1 MGNKNEKSVCA
12 EEVCS
17 CGHNHNHDEHCHCH
31 DDGCG
36 CGHDHSAEVDKKQFW
51 FKVIFGG
58 FMFVLGYIFTELVSV
73 NEVIPLICFGISY
86 IVVGFDIVKEA
97 VQGVIKGNIF
107 NENFLMTIASI
118 GAFAIGEYSE
128 GCAVVLLYTI
138 GEYLQSV
145 ALGKSRK
152 SITDMLKSTPQKV
165 IVEKDGKQ
173 IETDPEKVCVGDIFI
188 VNPGEKIEL
197 DGVVESGCAEV
208 DTAALTG
215 ESIPASV
222 SAGDEVFSGSIN
234 VDGMLKIRAT
244 KPYSESTVSRIMNM
258 IEDANGQKSKTE
270 KFISRFAKIYTPIVC
285 LIALLIIVVPPLFF
299 GGEWKEWAYRGLSA
313 LVVSCPCAIVIS
325 IPLGFFGGLGSCS
338 KNGILIKGSNHLEML
353 SKFNVAVFDKT
364 GTITSG
370 KFECVKCECVN
381 CHCTDKVEHRELL
394 GLIAACERYST
405 HPIAK
410 SVSLAFGQ
418 YADDFEISNA
428 KNYPGMGVSAEI
440 DGKTYYAGN
449 EKLMQKV
456 GVDFKETNIIGTA
469 IYLCSETE
477 FLGDIV
483 FADVIKQ
490 DSKDA
495 VSSLYDMGVK
505 KTVMLTGDKAEIAED
520 IAKKAGIGEYYSKL
534 LPDEKVKKVQELS
547 EKDGNI
553 VLYTGDGINDAPVLA
568 TADLG
573 VAMGSIGS
581 DVAIEAADV
590 VIMSDSLSKIP
601 VGRKI
606 AKKTMTIVHE
616 NIIFSIGVKL
626 LIIVGCAVGIFD
638 ENAMWLAVFGD
649 VGVCLIAVANSLR
662 TLSFKDKFKK
672 KK

>member
-1 MGNKNEKSVCA
+1 MSDKKKNAVCA
-12 EEVCS
+12 DEACS
-17 CGHNHNHDEHCHCH
+17 CGHNHEEHCHCH
-31 DDGCG
+31 DDSCG

-51 FKVIFGG
+51 FKVGFGG

-73 NEVIPLICFGISY
+73 NEYIPLICFGISY

-97 VQGVIKGNIF
+97 VEGVIKGNIF

-118 GAFAIGEYSE
+118 GAFVIGEYSE

-173 IETDPEKVCVGDIFI
+173 IETDPEKVSVGDIFI

-197 DGVVESGCAEV
+197 DGVVVSGNAEV

-222 SAGDEVFSGSIN
+222 SEGDEIFSGSIN

-244 KPYSESTVSRIMNM
+244 KPYSESTVSRIMSM

-418 YADDFEISNA
+418 YADDFEITNA
-428 KNYPGMGVSAEI
+428 KNYPGMGVSAQI

-490 DSKDA
+490 DSKEA
-495 VSSLYDMGVK
+495 FSRLYDMGVK

-520 IAKKAGIGEYYSKL
+520 IAKKAGINEYYSKL

-547 EKDGNI
+547 QEDGNI

-573 VAMGSIGS
+573 VAMGTIGS

-626 LIIVGCAVGIFD
+626 LIIIGCAVGIFD

-649 VGVCLIAVANSLR
+649 VGVCLLAVANSLR
-662 TLSFKDKFKK
+662 TLGFKDKFKK
-672 KK
+672 Q

>member
-1 MGNKNEKSVCA
+1 MSNKKKNAVCA
-12 EEVCS
+12 DEACS
-17 CGHNHNHDEHCHCH
+17 CGHNHEEHCHCH
-31 DDGCG
+31 DDSCG

-51 FKVIFGG
+51 FKVGFGG
-58 FMFVLGYIFTELVSV
+58 FMFVLGYIFTELVSI
-73 NEVIPLICFGISY
+73 NEYIPLICFGISY

-97 VQGVIKGNIF
+97 VEGVIKGNIF

-118 GAFAIGEYSE
+118 GAFVIGEYSE

-173 IETDPEKVCVGDIFI
+173 IETDPEKVSVGDIFI

-197 DGVVESGCAEV
+197 DGVVVSGNAEV

-222 SAGDEVFSGSIN
+222 SEGDEIFSGSIN

-244 KPYSESTVSRIMNM
+244 KPYSESTVSRIMSM

-418 YADDFEISNA
+418 YADDFEITNA
-428 KNYPGMGVSAEI
+428 KNYPGMGVSAQI

-490 DSKDA
+490 DSKEA
-495 VSSLYDMGVK
+495 VSRLYDMGVK
-505 KTVMLTGDKAEIAED
+505 KTIMLTGDKAEIAED
-520 IAKKAGIGEYYSKL
+520 IAKKAGINEYYSKL

-547 EKDGNI
+547 QEDGNI

-573 VAMGSIGS
+573 VAMGTIGS

-626 LIIVGCAVGIFD
+626 LIIIGCAVGIFD

-649 VGVCLIAVANSLR
+649 VGVCLLAVANSLR
-662 TLSFKDKFKK
+662 TLGFKDKFKK
-672 KK
+672 Q

>member
-1 MGNKNEKSVCA
+1 MSDKKKNAVCA
-12 EEVCS
+12 DEACS
-17 CGHNHNHDEHCHCH
+17 CGHNHEEHCHCH
-31 DDGCG
+31 DDSCG

-51 FKVIFGG
+51 FKVGFGG
-58 FMFVLGYIFTELVSV
+58 FMFVLGYIFTELLTV
-73 NEVIPLICFGISY
+73 NEYIPLICFGISY

-97 VQGVIKGNIF
+97 VEGVIKGNIF

-118 GAFAIGEYSE
+118 GAFVIGEYSE

-173 IETDPEKVCVGDIFI
+173 IETDPEKVSVGDIFI

-197 DGVVESGCAEV
+197 DGVVVSGNAEV

-222 SAGDEVFSGSIN
+222 SEGDEIFSGSIN

-244 KPYSESTVSRIMNM
+244 KPYSESTVSRIMSM

-418 YADDFEISNA
+418 YADDFEITNA
-428 KNYPGMGVSAEI
+428 KNYPGMGVSAQI

-490 DSKDA
+490 DSKEA
-495 VSSLYDMGVK
+495 VSRLYDMGVK
-505 KTVMLTGDKAEIAED
+505 KTVMLTGDKAEIAEN
-520 IAKKAGIGEYYSKL
+520 IAKKAGINEYYSKL

-547 EKDGNI
+547 QEDGNI

-573 VAMGSIGS
+573 VAMGTIGS

-626 LIIVGCAVGIFD
+626 LIIIGCAVGIFD

-649 VGVCLIAVANSLR
+649 VGVCLLAVANSLR
-662 TLSFKDKFKK
+662 TLGFKDKFKK
-672 KK
+672 Q

>member
-1 MGNKNEKSVCA
+1 MSNKKKNAVCA
-12 EEVCS
+12 DEACS
-17 CGHNHNHDEHCHCH
+17 CGHNHEEHCHCH
-31 DDGCG
+31 DDSCG
-36 CGHDHSAEVDKKQFW
+36 CGHDHSAEVNKKQFW
-51 FKVIFGG
+51 FKVGFGG
-58 FMFVLGYIFTELVSV
+58 FMFVLGYIFTELVSI
-73 NEVIPLICFGISY
+73 NEYIPLICFGISY

-97 VQGVIKGNIF
+97 VEGVIKGNIF

-118 GAFAIGEYSE
+118 GAFVIGEYSE

-173 IETDPEKVCVGDIFI
+173 IETDPEKVSVGDIFI

-197 DGVVESGCAEV
+197 DGVVVSGNAEV

-222 SAGDEVFSGSIN
+222 SEGDEIFSGSIN

-244 KPYSESTVSRIMNM
+244 KPYSESTVSRIMSM

-418 YADDFEISNA
+418 YADDFEITNA
-428 KNYPGMGVSAEI
+428 KNFPGMGVSAQI

-490 DSKDA
+490 DSKES
-495 VSSLYDMGVK
+495 VSRLYDMGVK

-520 IAKKAGIGEYYSKL
+520 IAKKAGINEYYSKL

-547 EKDGNI
+547 QEDGNI

-573 VAMGSIGS
+573 VAMGTIGS

-626 LIIVGCAVGIFD
+626 LIIIGCAVGIFD

-649 VGVCLIAVANSLR
+649 VGMCLLAVANSLR
-662 TLSFKDKFKK
+662 TLGFKDKFKK
-672 KK
+672 Q

>member
-1 MGNKNEKSVCA
+1 MSNKKKNAVCA
-12 EEVCS
+12 EEACS
-17 CGHNHNHDEHCHCH
+17 CGHNHEEHCHCH
-31 DDGCG
+31 DDSCG

-51 FKVIFGG
+51 FKVGFGG

-73 NEVIPLICFGISY
+73 NEYIPLICFGISY

-97 VQGVIKGNIF
+97 VEGVIKGNIF

-118 GAFAIGEYSE
+118 GAFVIGEYSE

-173 IETDPEKVCVGDIFI
+173 IETDPEKVSVGDIFI

-197 DGVVESGCAEV
+197 DGVVVSGNAEV

-222 SAGDEVFSGSIN
+222 SEGDEIFSGSIN

-244 KPYSESTVSRIMNM
+244 KPYSESTVSRIMSM

-418 YADDFEISNA
+418 YADDFEITNA
-428 KNYPGMGVSAEI
+428 KNYPGMGVSAQI

-490 DSKDA
+490 DSKEA
-495 VSSLYDMGVK
+495 VSRLYDMGVK

-520 IAKKAGIGEYYSKL
+520 IAKKAGINEYYSKL

-547 EKDGNI
+547 QEDGNI

-573 VAMGSIGS
+573 VAMGTIGS

-626 LIIVGCAVGIFD
+626 LIIIGCAVGIFD

-649 VGVCLIAVANSLR
+649 VGVCLLAVANSLR
-662 TLSFKDKFKK
+662 TLGFKDKFKK
-672 KK
+672 Q

>member
-1 MGNKNEKSVCA
+1 MSNKKKNAVCA
-12 EEVCS
+12 EEACS
-17 CGHNHNHDEHCHCH
+17 CGHNHEEHCHCH
-31 DDGCG
+31 DDSCG

-51 FKVIFGG
+51 FKVGFGG
-58 FMFVLGYIFTELVSV
+58 FMFVLGYIFTELVSI
-73 NEVIPLICFGISY
+73 NEYIPLICFGISY

-97 VQGVIKGNIF
+97 VEGVIKGNIF

-118 GAFAIGEYSE
+118 GAFVIGEYSE

-173 IETDPEKVCVGDIFI
+173 IETDPEKVSVGDIFI

-197 DGVVESGCAEV
+197 DGVVVSGNAEV

-222 SAGDEVFSGSIN
+222 SEGDEIFSGSIN

-244 KPYSESTVSRIMNM
+244 KPYSESTVSRIMSM

-418 YADDFEISNA
+418 YADDFEITNA
-428 KNYPGMGVSAEI
+428 KNYPGMGVSAQI

-490 DSKDA
+490 DSKEA
-495 VSSLYDMGVK
+495 VSRLYDMGVK

-520 IAKKAGIGEYYSKL
+520 IAKKAGINEYYSKL

-547 EKDGNI
+547 QEDGNI

-573 VAMGSIGS
+573 VAMGTIGS

-626 LIIVGCAVGIFD
+626 LIIIGCAVGIFD

-649 VGVCLIAVANSLR
+649 VGVCLLAVANSLR
-662 TLSFKDKFKK
+662 TLGFKDKFKK
-672 KK
+672 Q

>member
-1 MGNKNEKSVCA
+1 MSNKKKNAVCA
-12 EEVCS
+12 DEACS
-17 CGHNHNHDEHCHCH
+17 CGHNHEEHCHCH
-31 DDGCG
+31 DDSCG

-51 FKVIFGG
+51 FKVGFGG
-58 FMFVLGYIFTELVSV
+58 FMFVLGYIFTELVSI
-73 NEVIPLICFGISY
+73 NEYIPLICFGISY

-97 VQGVIKGNIF
+97 VEGVIKGNIF

-118 GAFAIGEYSE
+118 GAFVIGEYSE

-173 IETDPEKVCVGDIFI
+173 IETDPEKVSVGDIFI

-197 DGVVESGCAEV
+197 DGVVVSGNAEV

-215 ESIPASV
+215 ESIPTSV
-222 SAGDEVFSGSIN
+222 SEGDEIFSGSIN

-244 KPYSESTVSRIMNM
+244 KPYSESTVSRIMSM

-418 YADDFEISNA
+418 YADDFEITNA
-428 KNYPGMGVSAEI
+428 KNYPGMGVSAQI

-490 DSKDA
+490 DSKEA
-495 VSSLYDMGVK
+495 VSRLYDMGVK

-520 IAKKAGIGEYYSKL
+520 IAKKAGINEYYSKL

-547 EKDGNI
+547 QEDGNI

-573 VAMGSIGS
+573 VAMGTIGS

-626 LIIVGCAVGIFD
+626 LIIIGCAVGIFD

-649 VGVCLIAVANSLR
+649 VGVCLLAVANSLR
-662 TLSFKDKFKK
+662 TLGFKDKFKK
-672 KK
+672 Q

>member
-1 MGNKNEKSVCA
+1 MSNKKKNAVCA
-12 EEVCS
+12 EEACS
-17 CGHNHNHDEHCHCH
+17 CGHNHEEHCHCH
-31 DDGCG
+31 DDSCG

-51 FKVIFGG
+51 FKVGFGG
-58 FMFVLGYIFTELVSV
+58 FMFVLGYIFTELLSV
-73 NEVIPLICFGISY
+73 NEYIPLICFGISY

-97 VQGVIKGNIF
+97 VEGVIKGNIF

-118 GAFAIGEYSE
+118 GAFVIGEYSE

-173 IETDPEKVCVGDIFI
+173 VETDPENVCVGDIFI

-197 DGVVESGCAEV
+197 DGVVVSGNAEV

-222 SAGDEVFSGSIN
+222 SEGDEIFSGSIN

-244 KPYSESTVSRIMNM
+244 KPYSESTVSRIMSM

-418 YADDFEISNA
+418 YADDFKITNA
-428 KNYPGMGVSAEI
+428 KNYPGMGVSAQI

-490 DSKDA
+490 DSKEA
-495 VSSLYDMGVK
+495 VSRLYDMGVK

-520 IAKKAGIGEYYSKL
+520 IAKKAGINEYYSKL

-547 EKDGNI
+547 QEDGNI

-573 VAMGSIGS
+573 VAMGTIGS

-626 LIIVGCAVGIFD
+626 LIIIGCAVGIFD

-649 VGVCLIAVANSLR
+649 VGVCLLAVANSLR
-662 TLSFKDKFKK
+662 TLGFKDKFKK
-672 KK
+672 Q

>member
-1 MGNKNEKSVCA
+1 MSDKKKNAVCA
-12 EEVCS
+12 DEACS
-17 CGHNHNHDEHCHCH
+17 CGHNHEEHCHCH
-31 DDGCG
+31 DDSCG

-51 FKVIFGG
+51 FKVGFGG

-73 NEVIPLICFGISY
+73 NEYIPLICFGISY

-97 VQGVIKGNIF
+97 VEGVIKGNIF

-118 GAFAIGEYSE
+118 GAFVIGEYSE

-173 IETDPEKVCVGDIFI
+173 IETDPEKVSVGDIFI

-197 DGVVESGCAEV
+197 DGVVVSGNAEV

-222 SAGDEVFSGSIN
+222 SEGDEIFSGSIN

-244 KPYSESTVSRIMNM
+244 KPYSESTVSRIMSM

-418 YADDFEISNA
+418 YADDFEITNA
-428 KNYPGMGVSAEI
+428 KNYPGMGVSAQI

-490 DSKDA
+490 DSKES
-495 VSSLYDMGVK
+495 VSRLYDMGVK

-520 IAKKAGIGEYYSKL
+520 IAKKAGINEYYSKL

-547 EKDGNI
+547 QEDGNI

-573 VAMGSIGS
+573 VAMGTIGS

-626 LIIVGCAVGIFD
+626 LIIIGCAVGIFD

-649 VGVCLIAVANSLR
+649 VGVCLLAVANSLR
-662 TLSFKDKFKK
+662 TLGFKDKFKK
-672 KK
+672 Q

>member
-1 MGNKNEKSVCA
+1 MSDKKKNAVCA
-12 EEVCS
+12 DEACS
-17 CGHNHNHDEHCHCH
+17 CGHNHEEHCHCH
-31 DDGCG
+31 DDSCG

-51 FKVIFGG
+51 FKVGFGG

-73 NEVIPLICFGISY
+73 NEYIPLICFGISY

-97 VQGVIKGNIF
+97 VESVIKGNIF

-118 GAFAIGEYSE
+118 GAFVIGEYSE

-173 IETDPEKVCVGDIFI
+173 IETDPEKVSVGDIFI

-197 DGVVESGCAEV
+197 DGVVVSGNAEV

-222 SAGDEVFSGSIN
+222 SEGDEIFSGSIN

-244 KPYSESTVSRIMNM
+244 KPYSESTVSRIMSM

-418 YADDFEISNA
+418 YADDFEITNA
-428 KNYPGMGVSAEI
+428 KNFPGMGVSAQI

-490 DSKDA
+490 DSKEA
-495 VSSLYDMGVK
+495 VSRLYDMGVK
-505 KTVMLTGDKAEIAED
+505 KTIMLTGDKAEIAED
-520 IAKKAGIGEYYSKL
+520 IAKKAGINEYYSKL

-547 EKDGNI
+547 QEDGNI

-573 VAMGSIGS
+573 VAMGTIGS

-626 LIIVGCAVGIFD
+626 LIIIGCAVGIFD

-649 VGVCLIAVANSLR
+649 VGVCLLAVANSLR
-662 TLSFKDKFKK
+662 TLGFKDKFKK
-672 KK
+672 Q

>member
-1 MGNKNEKSVCA
+1 MSNKKKNAVCA
-12 EEVCS
+12 DEACS
-17 CGHNHNHDEHCHCH
+17 CGHNHEEHCHCH
-31 DDGCG
+31 DDSCG

-51 FKVIFGG
+51 FKVGFGG
-58 FMFVLGYIFTELVSV
+58 FMFVLGYIFTELVSI
-73 NEVIPLICFGISY
+73 NEYIPLICFGISY

-97 VQGVIKGNIF
+97 VEGVIKGNIF

-118 GAFAIGEYSE
+118 GAFVIGEYSE

-173 IETDPEKVCVGDIFI
+173 IETDPEKVSVGDIFI

-197 DGVVESGCAEV
+197 DGVVVSGNAEV

-222 SAGDEVFSGSIN
+222 SEGDEIFSGSIN

-244 KPYSESTVSRIMNM
+244 KPYSESTVSRIMSM

-418 YADDFEISNA
+418 YADDFEITNA
-428 KNYPGMGVSAEI
+428 KNYPGMGVSAQI

-490 DSKDA
+490 DSKEA
-495 VSSLYDMGVK
+495 VSRLYDMGVK

-520 IAKKAGIGEYYSKL
+520 IAKKAGINEYYSKL

-547 EKDGNI
+547 QEDGNI

-573 VAMGSIGS
+573 VAMGTIGS

-626 LIIVGCAVGIFD
+626 LIIIGCAVGIFD

-649 VGVCLIAVANSLR
+649 VGVCLLAVANSLR
-662 TLSFKDKFKK
+662 TLGFKDKFKK
-672 KK
+672 Q

>member
-1 MGNKNEKSVCA
+1 MSNKKKNAVCT
-12 EEVCS
+12 EEACS
-17 CGHNHNHDEHCHCH
+17 CGHNHEEHCHCH
-31 DDGCG
+31 DDSCG

-51 FKVIFGG
+51 FKVGFGG
-58 FMFVLGYIFTELVSV
+58 FMFVLGYIFTELLSI
-73 NEVIPLICFGISY
+73 NEYIPLICFGISY

-97 VQGVIKGNIF
+97 VEGVIKGNIF

-118 GAFAIGEYSE
+118 GAFVIGEYSE

-173 IETDPEKVCVGDIFI
+173 VETDTEKVNVGDIFI

-197 DGVVESGCAEV
+197 DGVVVSGNAEV

-222 SAGDEVFSGSIN
+222 SEGDEIFSGSIN

-244 KPYSESTVSRIMNM
+244 KPYSESTVSRIMSM

-381 CHCTDKVEHRELL
+381 CHCTDKIEHRELL

-418 YADDFEISNA
+418 YADDFEITNA
-428 KNYPGMGVSAEI
+428 KNYPGMGVSAQI

-495 VSSLYDMGVK
+495 VSRLYDMGVK

-520 IAKKAGIGEYYSKL
+520 IAKKAGINEYYSKL

-547 EKDGNI
+547 QEDGNI

-626 LIIVGCAVGIFD
+626 LIIIGCAVGIFD

-649 VGVCLIAVANSLR
+649 VGVCLLAVANSLR
-662 TLSFKDKFKK
+662 TLGFKDKFKK
-672 KK
+672 Q

>member
-1 MGNKNEKSVCA
+1 MSNKKKNAVCA
-12 EEVCS
+12 DEACS
-17 CGHNHNHDEHCHCH
+17 CGHNHEEHCHCH
-31 DDGCG
+31 DDSCG

-51 FKVIFGG
+51 FKVGFGG

-73 NEVIPLICFGISY
+73 NEYIPLICFGISY

-97 VQGVIKGNIF
+97 VEGVIKGNIF

-118 GAFAIGEYSE
+118 GAFVIGEYSE

-173 IETDPEKVCVGDIFI
+173 IETDPEKVSVGDIFI

-197 DGVVESGCAEV
+197 DGVVVSGNAEV

-222 SAGDEVFSGSIN
+222 SEGDEIFSGSIN

-244 KPYSESTVSRIMNM
+244 KPYSESTVSRIMSM

-418 YADDFEISNA
+418 YADDFEITNA
-428 KNYPGMGVSAEI
+428 KNYPGMGVSAQI

-449 EKLMQKV
+449 EKLMHKV

-490 DSKDA
+490 DSKEA
-495 VSSLYDMGVK
+495 VSRLYDMGVK

-520 IAKKAGIGEYYSKL
+520 IAKKAGINEYYSKL

-547 EKDGNI
+547 QEDGNI

-573 VAMGSIGS
+573 VAMGTIGS

-626 LIIVGCAVGIFD
+626 LIIIGCAVGIFD

-649 VGVCLIAVANSLR
+649 VGVCLLAVANSLR
-662 TLSFKDKFKK
+662 TLGFKDKFKK
-672 KK
+672 Q

>member
-1 MGNKNEKSVCA
+1 MSNKKKNAVCA
-12 EEVCS
+12 DEACS
-17 CGHNHNHDEHCHCH
+17 CGHNHEEHCHCH
-31 DDGCG
+31 DDSCG

-51 FKVIFGG
+51 FKVGFGG
-58 FMFVLGYIFTELVSV
+58 FMFVLGYIFTELVSI
-73 NEVIPLICFGISY
+73 NEYIPLICFGISY

-97 VQGVIKGNIF
+97 VEGVIKGNIF

-118 GAFAIGEYSE
+118 GAFVIGEYSE

-173 IETDPEKVCVGDIFI
+173 IETDPEKVSVGDIFI

-197 DGVVESGCAEV
+197 DGVVVSGNAEV

-222 SAGDEVFSGSIN
+222 SEGDEIFSGSIN

-244 KPYSESTVSRIMNM
+244 KPYSESTVSRIMSM

-418 YADDFEISNA
+418 YADDFEITNA
-428 KNYPGMGVSAEI
+428 KNFPGMGVSAQI

-490 DSKDA
+490 DSKEA
-495 VSSLYDMGVK
+495 VSRLYDMGVK
-505 KTVMLTGDKAEIAED
+505 KTIMLTGDKAEIAED
-520 IAKKAGIGEYYSKL
+520 IAKKAGINEYYSKL

-547 EKDGNI
+547 QEDGNI

-573 VAMGSIGS
+573 VAMGTIGS

-626 LIIVGCAVGIFD
+626 LIIIGCAVGIFD

-649 VGVCLIAVANSLR
+649 VGVCLLAVANSLR
-662 TLSFKDKFKK
+662 TLGFKDKFKK
-672 KK
+672 Q

>member
-1 MGNKNEKSVCA
+1 MSDKKKNAVCA
-12 EEVCS
+12 DEACS
-17 CGHNHNHDEHCHCH
+17 CGHNHEEHCHCH
-31 DDGCG
+31 DDSCG

-51 FKVIFGG
+51 FKVGFGG

-73 NEVIPLICFGISY
+73 NEYIPLICFGISY

-97 VQGVIKGNIF
+97 VEGVIKGNIF

-118 GAFAIGEYSE
+118 GAFVIGEYSE

-173 IETDPEKVCVGDIFI
+173 IETDPEKVSVGDIFI

-197 DGVVESGCAEV
+197 DGVVVSGNAEV

-222 SAGDEVFSGSIN
+222 SEGDEIFSGSIN

-244 KPYSESTVSRIMNM
+244 KPYSESTVSRIMSM

-418 YADDFEISNA
+418 YADDFEITNA
-428 KNYPGMGVSAEI
+428 KNYPGMGVSAQI

-490 DSKDA
+490 DSKEA
-495 VSSLYDMGVK
+495 VSRLYDMGVK

-520 IAKKAGIGEYYSKL
+520 IAKKAGINEYYSKL

-547 EKDGNI
+547 QEDGNI

-573 VAMGSIGS
+573 VAMGTIGS

-626 LIIVGCAVGIFD
+626 LIIIGCAVGIFD

-649 VGVCLIAVANSLR
+649 VGVCLLAVANSLR
-662 TLSFKDKFKK
+662 TLGFKDKFKK
-672 KK
+672 Q

>member
-1 MGNKNEKSVCA
+1 MSNKKKNAVCA
-12 EEVCS
+12 DEACS
-17 CGHNHNHDEHCHCH
+17 CGHNHEEHCHCH
-31 DDGCG
+31 DDSCG

-51 FKVIFGG
+51 FKVGFGG
-58 FMFVLGYIFTELVSV
+58 FMFVLGYIFTELVSI
-73 NEVIPLICFGISY
+73 NEYIPLICFGISY

-97 VQGVIKGNIF
+97 VEGVIKGNIF

-118 GAFAIGEYSE
+118 GAFVIGEYSE

-173 IETDPEKVCVGDIFI
+173 IETDPEKVSVGDIFI

-197 DGVVESGCAEV
+197 DGVVVSGNAEV

-222 SAGDEVFSGSIN
+222 SEGDEIFSGSIN

-244 KPYSESTVSRIMNM
+244 KPYSESTVSRIMSM

-370 KFECVKCECVN
+370 NFECVKCECVN

-418 YADDFEISNA
+418 YADDFEITNA
-428 KNYPGMGVSAEI
+428 KNYPGMGVSAQI

-490 DSKDA
+490 DSKEA
-495 VSSLYDMGVK
+495 VSRLYDMGVK
-505 KTVMLTGDKAEIAED
+505 KTIMLTGDKAEIAED
-520 IAKKAGIGEYYSKL
+520 IAKKAGINEYYSKL

-547 EKDGNI
+547 QEDGNI

-573 VAMGSIGS
+573 VAMGTIGS

-626 LIIVGCAVGIFD
+626 LIIIGCAVGIFD

-649 VGVCLIAVANSLR
+649 VGVCLLAVANSLR
-662 TLSFKDKFKK
+662 TLGFKDKFKRQ
-672 KK
+672 

>member
-1 MGNKNEKSVCA
+1 MSDKKKNAVCA
-12 EEVCS
+12 DEACS
-17 CGHNHNHDEHCHCH
+17 CGHNHEEHCHCH
-31 DDGCG
+31 DDSCG

-51 FKVIFGG
+51 FKVGFGG
-58 FMFVLGYIFTELVSV
+58 FMFVLGYIFTELLTV
-73 NEVIPLICFGISY
+73 NEYIPLICFGISY

-97 VQGVIKGNIF
+97 VEGVIKGNIF

-118 GAFAIGEYSE
+118 GAFVIGEYSE

-173 IETDPEKVCVGDIFI
+173 IETDPEKVNVGDIFI

-197 DGVVESGCAEV
+197 DGVVVSGNAEV

-222 SAGDEVFSGSIN
+222 SEGDEIFSGSIN

-244 KPYSESTVSRIMNM
+244 KPYSESTVSRIMSM

-418 YADDFEISNA
+418 YADDFEITNA
-428 KNYPGMGVSAEI
+428 KNYPGMGVSAQI

-490 DSKDA
+490 DSKEA
-495 VSSLYDMGVK
+495 VSRLYDMGVK

-520 IAKKAGIGEYYSKL
+520 IAKKAGINEYYSKL

-547 EKDGNI
+547 QEDGNI

-573 VAMGSIGS
+573 VAMGTIGS

-626 LIIVGCAVGIFD
+626 LIIIGCAVGIFD

-649 VGVCLIAVANSLR
+649 VGVCLLAVANSLR
-662 TLSFKDKFKK
+662 TLGFKDKFKK
-672 KK
+672 Q

>member
-1 MGNKNEKSVCA
+1 MSDKKKNAVCA
-12 EEVCS
+12 DEACS
-17 CGHNHNHDEHCHCH
+17 CGHNHEEHCHCH
-31 DDGCG
+31 DDSCG

-51 FKVIFGG
+51 FKVGFGG
-58 FMFVLGYIFTELVSV
+58 FMFVLGYIFTELVSI
-73 NEVIPLICFGISY
+73 NEYIPLICFGISY

-97 VQGVIKGNIF
+97 VEGVIKGNIF

-118 GAFAIGEYSE
+118 GAFVIGEYSE

-173 IETDPEKVCVGDIFI
+173 IETDPEKVSVGDIFI

-197 DGVVESGCAEV
+197 DGVVVSGNAEV

-215 ESIPASV
+215 ESIPTSV
-222 SAGDEVFSGSIN
+222 SEGDEIFSGSIN

-244 KPYSESTVSRIMNM
+244 KPYSESTVSRIMSM

-418 YADDFEISNA
+418 YADDFEITNA
-428 KNYPGMGVSAEI
+428 KNYPGMGVSAQI

-490 DSKDA
+490 DSKEA
-495 VSSLYDMGVK
+495 VSRLYDMGVK

-520 IAKKAGIGEYYSKL
+520 IAKKAGINEYYSKL

-547 EKDGNI
+547 QEDGNI

-573 VAMGSIGS
+573 VAMGTIGS

-626 LIIVGCAVGIFD
+626 LIIIGCAVGIFD

-649 VGVCLIAVANSLR
+649 VGVCLLAVANSLR
-662 TLSFKDKFKK
+662 TLGFKDKFKK
-672 KK
+672 Q

>member
-1 MGNKNEKSVCA
+1 MSNKKKNAVCA
-12 EEVCS
+12 EEACS
-17 CGHNHNHDEHCHCH
+17 CGHNHEEHCHCN
-31 DDGCG
+31 DDSCG
-36 CGHDHSAEVDKKQFW
+36 CGHDHSAEVNKKQFW
-51 FKVIFGG
+51 FKVGFGG

-73 NEVIPLICFGISY
+73 NEYIPLICFGISY

-97 VQGVIKGNIF
+97 VEGVIKGNIF

-118 GAFAIGEYSE
+118 GAFVIGEYSE

-173 IETDPEKVCVGDIFI
+173 IETDPEKVSVGDIFI

-197 DGVVESGCAEV
+197 DGVVVSGNAEV

-222 SAGDEVFSGSIN
+222 SEGDEIFSGSIN

-244 KPYSESTVSRIMNM
+244 KPYSESTVSRIMSM

-418 YADDFEISNA
+418 YADDFEITNA
-428 KNYPGMGVSAEI
+428 KNYPGMGVSAQI

-490 DSKDA
+490 DSKEA
-495 VSSLYDMGVK
+495 VSRLYDMGVK

-520 IAKKAGIGEYYSKL
+520 IAKKAGINEYYSKL

-547 EKDGNI
+547 QEDGNI

-573 VAMGSIGS
+573 VAMGTIGS

-626 LIIVGCAVGIFD
+626 LIIIGCAVGIFD

-649 VGVCLIAVANSLR
+649 VGVCLLAVANSLR
-662 TLSFKDKFKK
+662 TLGFKDKFKK
-672 KK
+672 Q